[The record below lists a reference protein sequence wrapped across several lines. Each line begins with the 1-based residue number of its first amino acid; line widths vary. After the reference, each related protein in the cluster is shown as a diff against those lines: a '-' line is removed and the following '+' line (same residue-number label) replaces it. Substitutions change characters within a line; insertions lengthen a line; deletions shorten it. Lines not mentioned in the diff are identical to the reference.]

1 MSGNINTPPPPFA
14 LTEVEKNSQVWF
26 RIAAYLTEQLRI
38 ARARND
44 HMMHEQETWM
54 LRGDIKRLKLLLAL
68 GEDRPNIPTG
78 HYADP
83 P

>member
-1 MSGNINTPPPPFA
+1 MRGPINEPPPPFA

-44 HMMHEQETWM
+44 FAQPEQDTWL
-54 LRGDIKRLKLLLAL
+54 LRGDIRRLKSLLAL